1 MLNECCCLKVWSA
14 TANFF
19 SSPEIQRVLFGG
31 FGGLPHVLLV
41 QSKEISLGPPQTGR
55 CKNAFVGKETKVLL
69 NSVNRDSVYHCL
81 VFGSLLE
88 QKNTD
93 ALKTTPSRQY
103 RRLHSGYY
111 RRF

>member
-14 TANFF
+14 TANLF

-93 ALKTTPSRQY
+93 ALKTTPSRKYQK
-103 RRLHSGYY
+103 L
-111 RRF
+111 